1 MQRADVADDQ
11 GAEGTLTRLYLPGG
25 VERLHRVVGGEEEE
39 TVAGG
44 DVEARGVLVE
54 VIDGVVG
61 ATAGAGKGILA
72 EQDER
77 VALQLAA
84 DDAHVARAHPE
95 GRAVVGLGGGVGR
108 LVAQDL
114 VDAVEGGEPAARR
127 PLVGIV
133 GIDYAVLRADIEK
146 VGQRRVGGDGGQRL
160 VEEQLVGVE
169 GRRILAV
176 AGHDRD
182 QGGGG
187 RHRARSRARR
197 WMLLLIGVVV
207 KIKSMVVVATSSS
220 LGRWLLLAVGLQEA
234 LDVLLLAYDPQHVA
248 QGEAVVGRDD
258 GEVFLALVESHHHAV
273 VPVP

>member
-1 MQRADVADDQ
+1 MGLAPPRVDGEYARGTGADEVSIVQRADVADDQ
-11 GAEGTLTRLYLPGG
+11 GAEGALARLYLPGG

-61 ATAGAGKGILA
+61 ATAGPGKGILA
-72 EQDER
+72 AHDER

-95 GRAVVGLGGGVGR
+95 GRAVLGLDGGVGR

-133 GIDYAVLRADIEK
+133 GIDHAVLRADIEK

-182 QGGGG
+182 Q
-187 RHRARSRARR
+187 
-197 WMLLLIGVVV
+197 
-207 KIKSMVVVATSSS
+207 
-220 LGRWLLLAVGLQEA
+220 EE
-234 LDVLLLAYDPQHVA
+234 
-248 QGEAVVGRDD
+248 GET
-258 GEVFLALVESHHHAV
+258 
-273 VPVP
+273 

>member
-1 MQRADVADDQ
+1 M
-11 GAEGTLTRLYLPGG
+11 
-25 VERLHRVVGGEEEE
+25 
-39 TVAGG
+39 
-44 DVEARGVLVE
+44 E

-61 ATAGAGKGILA
+61 ATAGPGKGILA
-72 EQDER
+72 AHDER

-133 GIDYAVLRADIEK
+133 GIDHAVLRADIEK

-182 QGGGG
+182 Q
-187 RHRARSRARR
+187 
-197 WMLLLIGVVV
+197 
-207 KIKSMVVVATSSS
+207 
-220 LGRWLLLAVGLQEA
+220 EE
-234 LDVLLLAYDPQHVA
+234 
-248 QGEAVVGRDD
+248 GET
-258 GEVFLALVESHHHAV
+258 
-273 VPVP
+273 